1 MDTLQ
6 HTVPARLRARASSS
20 PTAVAYM
27 FRQSG
32 SDEWQAVTW
41 RSVLDTVDTLSSELV
56 RVGLRAGDRVAI
68 MLPTCPEWEY
78 CQQATLAAGGVVVGL
93 DSHDSDP
100 NLLHVLTLTKPRL
113 LIVQTMAEL
122 DRLRALFPSIDIAIV
137 AERSD
142 SLPSGVHGLAE
153 LLEAV
158 PASGPSSAPSP
169 QPDDLA
175 SIIFTSGSTG
185 QPKGIAYTHR
195 QLVLAIDGLIERFP
209 SVREGDR
216 LVCWLPIA
224 NLFQRV
230 LNMFAMSCGATSYFV
245 DKPEEVVP
253 LAPGIRPTLFVGVPR
268 FFEKLH
274 GGLITE
280 LSHRPA
286 PARALVRAAWAIG
299 CRHAAAARAGTPP
312 PLWCRLLFPAA
323 DRVLARIRAL
333 MGANLQF
340 MASGSAPMPRWL
352 LKRLHGLGWIV
363 LEAYGISENVM
374 PIAFNTLQHFRF
386 GSVGKPLPGNEL
398 RFADD
403 GELLVRGPG
412 VFQGYYA
419 SPTITDALDADGF
432 LHTGDYAHLDADGFL
447 WLDGRKS
454 EIFKT
459 STGRRVAPVP
469 VEAALQT
476 LDWVD
481 HAVVIGRNRPY
492 PIAILT
498 ITPHHR
504 VAVALSEPA
513 TRAAIAAEATQ
524 ACRHFPDYQQPGA
537 FIVSPSPL
545 AVASG
550 ELTFNQKIRR
560 TPIENRFRAQIEQA
574 YRRTASQTRK
584 PTPPVIEAP

>member
-6 HTVPARLRARASSS
+6 HTVPARLRARASRS
-20 PTAVAYM
+20 PHAVAYM
-27 FRQSG
+27 FRRPG
-32 SDEWQAVTW
+32 SDEWRAVTW
-41 RSVLDTVDTLSSELV
+41 RSVLDTVDTLAGELV
-56 RVGLRAGDRVAI
+56 RVGLRPGDRVAI
-68 MLPTCPEWEY
+68 MLPTRPEWEY
-78 CQQATLAAGGVVVGL
+78 CQQAALAAGGVVVGL
-93 DSHDSDP
+93 DAHDSDR

-122 DRLRALFPSIDIAIV
+122 DRLRALFPSMDIAIV
-137 AERSD
+137 AERSG
-142 SLPSGVHGLAE
+142 SLPSGVHCLDE

-158 PASGPSSAPSP
+158 PAGGPRSAPLP
-169 QPDDLA
+169 QADDLA

-195 QLVLAIDGLIERFP
+195 QLVLATDALIERFP

-224 NLFQRV
+224 NLFQRI
-230 LNMFAMSCGATSYFV
+230 LNLFAMSCGATSYFV
-245 DKPEEVVP
+245 DKPEEVVR
-253 LAPGIRPTLFVGVPR
+253 LTGDIRPTLFVGVPR

-274 GGLITE
+274 GGLMAE
-280 LSHRPA
+280 LERRPA
-286 PARALVRAAWAIG
+286 ALRALVHAAWAIG
-299 CRHAAAARAGTPP
+299 CRRAAAARTGKPP
-312 PLWCRLLFPAA
+312 PLWCRLVSPVA
-323 DRVLARIRAL
+323 DRVLAPVRAL
-333 MGANLQF
+333 MGADLQF
-340 MASGSAPMPRWL
+340 MASGSAPMPGWL
-352 LKRLHGLGWIV
+352 LERLHGLGWIV

-412 VFQGYYA
+412 VFQGYYGDSA
-419 SPTITDALDADGF
+419 VTDALDGDGF

-469 VEAALQT
+469 VEAALKT
-476 LDWVD
+476 LDYVD

-492 PIAILT
+492 PVAVLT
-498 ITPHHR
+498 ITPHHP
-504 VAVALSEPA
+504 VAAALSEPA
-513 TRAAIAAEATQ
+513 TRTAIAAAASQ
-524 ACRHFPDYQQPGA
+524 ACRRFPDYQQPGA
-537 FIVSPSPL
+537 FIVSRSPL

-550 ELTFNQKIRR
+550 ELTINQKIRR
-560 TPIENRFRAQIEQA
+560 IPIENRFREQIEEA
-574 YRRTASQTRK
+574 YRLAMARTRNS
-584 PTPPVIEAP
+584 TPPVIEAP